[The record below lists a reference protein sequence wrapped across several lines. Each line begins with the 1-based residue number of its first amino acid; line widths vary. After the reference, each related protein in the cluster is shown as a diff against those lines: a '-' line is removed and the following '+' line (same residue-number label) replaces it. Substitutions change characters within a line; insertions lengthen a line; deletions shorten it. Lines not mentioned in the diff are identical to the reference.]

1 MKNDIVKQMRDLMP
15 TFSKGQKKIANAIL
29 SDYNGTAYL
38 TAAKLASM
46 VGVSESTVVRFATE
60 LGFKGY
66 PEFQKAIQKSISTKM
81 TSNQRISAAEQH
93 FAGGDIL
100 KSVMTSDIERI
111 KHTLENIDR
120 NVFDN
125 VVQSLLKAKRI
136 FIMGTQSSASL
147 AAFLNFNLC
156 LFFSDV
162 HMIQTAS
169 TNEAFEQ
176 MLDINQDDVLFAI
189 TYPRYS
195 MKIVNASS
203 YAKSEGATV
212 ISLTDS
218 MEAPVAPHSNYVL
231 TAQSNL
237 ATFADS
243 LTAPIS
249 VLNAIVVALVVHGKR
264 EELEAR
270 LNKLE
275 TLWEQYNVYAKQ

>member
-1 MKNDIVKQMRDLMP
+1 MKNDIVTKMRLLMP
-15 TFSKGQKKIANAIL
+15 TFSKSQKKIANAIL
-29 SDYNGTAYL
+29 SDYNGTAYI
-38 TAAKLASM
+38 TAAKLASI

-66 PEFQKAIQKSISTKM
+66 PEFQKAIQQSITTKM

-100 KSVMTSDIERI
+100 KSVMTSDIEKI
-111 KHTLENIDR
+111 KFTLENIDR
-120 NVFDN
+120 GVFDS
-125 VVQSLLKAKRI
+125 VVNTILNAKRI

-147 AAFLNFNLC
+147 AAFLNFNLS

-162 HMIQTAS
+162 YLVQTAS

-176 MLDINQDDVLFAI
+176 MLDINQEDVLFAI

-195 MKIVNASS
+195 MKIVNACS
-203 YAKSEGATV
+203 YAQSEGATV

-218 MEAPVAPHSNYVL
+218 LEAPVAPFSNHIL
-231 TAQSNL
+231 TAQSNM

-264 EELEAR
+264 DELEAR

>member
-1 MKNDIVKQMRDLMP
+1 MKNDIVKQMHDLMP
-15 TFSKGQKKIANAIL
+15 TFSKGQKKIAKAIL
-29 SDYNGTAYL
+29 SDYNGTAYI
-38 TAAKLASM
+38 TAAKLASL

-60 LGFKGY
+60 LGYKGY
-66 PEFQKAIQKSISTKM
+66 PEFQRAIQKSITTKM

-100 KSVMTSDIERI
+100 KSVMSSDIDKI

-120 NVFDN
+120 EVFDN
-125 VVQSLLKAKRI
+125 VVQALLKAKRI

-162 HMIQTAS
+162 HMIQTES
-169 TNEAFEQ
+169 TNEVFEQ
-176 MLDINQDDVLFAI
+176 MLDINADDVLFAI

-195 MKIVNASS
+195 LKIINAAS
-203 YAKSEGATV
+203 YAESEGATV

-218 MEAPVAPHSNYVL
+218 LEAPVAPYSDYVL
-231 TAQSNL
+231 TAQSNM

-249 VLNAIVVALVVHGKR
+249 VLNAIVVSLVVYGNR
-264 EELEAR
+264 DELEAR

-275 TLWEQYNVYAKQ
+275 NLWEQYNVYAK